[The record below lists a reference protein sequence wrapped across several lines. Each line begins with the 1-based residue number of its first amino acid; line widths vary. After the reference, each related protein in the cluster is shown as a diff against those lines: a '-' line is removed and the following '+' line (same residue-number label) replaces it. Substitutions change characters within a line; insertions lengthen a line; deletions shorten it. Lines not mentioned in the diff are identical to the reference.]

1 MPMSI
6 TVVIAADQPLRRE
19 GLARILATEPGIE
32 VVGEAGSADEALAK
46 VEELRPDVVLMDIS
60 MPGGGLM
67 ATREISQRF
76 PDTGVIILTIHDDE
90 QYLYELVRA
99 GAKGY
104 LVKDSEPRRVVE
116 AIRHVHAGGSYL
128 PPDLMDKVLGE
139 FRRLQEGGG
148 TARERPRTGAEA
160 LTARELEILQLIV
173 EGRSNAQIAA
183 ALYISEKTVKN
194 HITNIL
200 RKLDLHDRTQA
211 AVFALR
217 HGLAKRDGGPAGGP
231 EAALGRGD
239 GGGRPLPQSQGLP
252 VQAEGAG
259 EKRAVKDQV
268 AGGHHPAVVQH
279 RLQRQRAQGPHGEGG
294 VH

>member
-1 MPMSI
+1 MSI
-6 TVVIAADQPLRRE
+6 TVLIADDHPLLRE

-67 ATREISQRF
+67 ATREISQRL

-217 HGLAKRDGGPAGGP
+217 HGLAKLDDGPDGGP
-231 EAALGRGD
+231 
-239 GGGRPLPQSQGLP
+239 
-252 VQAEGAG
+252 
-259 EKRAVKDQV
+259 
-268 AGGHHPAVVQH
+268 
-279 RLQRQRAQGPHGEGG
+279 
-294 VH
+294 